1 MLVPGIQRRCCCS
14 VTKSCLTLC
23 DPWTVAHKRHYS
35 ADKVPYSQGYSLPS
49 GCVRLWELDHKEG
62 RMTNNW
68 CFQTVVLWMTPESP
82 LDSSEIKPVNLKED
96 QPWIFTGRTDAEAGA
111 LVFWSSDAC
120 RWLIGKVPYSGKD
133 WGQKE
138 KSVLE
143 DDMAGWHHRCNEHEL
158 GQTPGDGEGQ
168 GDLICCS
175 PWGRKEMDTT
185 GRLKKNNP

>member
-96 QPWIFTGRTDAEAGA
+96 QPWIFTGRTDAKAETQ
-111 LVFWSSDAC
+111 VVWSSDEN
-120 RWLIGKVPYSGKD
+120 RWPIGKVPDAGKD
-133 WGQKE
+133 WGQE
-138 KSVLE
+138 KRASE
-143 DDMAGWHHRCNEHEL
+143 DENGITDEIDMNLGKLQEMVRDREDWCATVHAKGWTQL
-158 GQTPGDGEGQ
+158 DA
-168 GDLICCS
+168 
-175 PWGRKEMDTT
+175 
-185 GRLKKNNP
+185 